1 MTPNA
6 AHLEICVDSL
16 AGARAALAGGADAI
30 ELCSAL
36 GVGGLTPSPGLTE
49 AVLALPRRAGVTI
62 RAMVRPR
69 PGGFDYVHDEL
80 AVAIADGRA
89 LLAAGVDGL
98 VFGATRN
105 GGLDDAAIRGWR
117 DALGPRPI
125 GLTLHRAI
133 DLLADPAA
141 AVEQAIALGFDQILS
156 SGGAPTAWDGRAT
169 VARMVAVSG
178 ARCRIIAGSGVKPD
192 LVVPL
197 LAETGATAIHASAR
211 AATAPAHD
219 VFGFGIASPPA
230 DEAVVSA
237 LRAALDAAVS
247 G

>member
-1 MTPNA
+1 MSRGA
-6 AHLEICVDSL
+6 AHFEICVDSL

-36 GVGGLTPSPGLTE
+36 GVGGLTPSLGLTE

-69 PGGFDYVHDEL
+69 PGGFDYDHEEL
-80 AVAIADGRA
+80 AVAIADSRA
-89 LLAAGVDGL
+89 LIAADVDGL

-105 GGLDDAAIRGWR
+105 ERLDGATIRTWQ

-133 DLLADPAA
+133 DLLADPVA
-141 AVEQAIALGFDQILS
+141 AVDQAIALGFDQILT
-156 SGGAPTAWDGRAT
+156 SGGAATAWDGRAT
-169 VARMVAVSG
+169 VARMVAVAG
-178 ARCRIIAGSGVKPD
+178 DRCRIIAGSGIKPD
-192 LVVPL
+192 LVAPL
-197 LAETGATAIHASAR
+197 FGETGATALHASAR
-211 AATAPAHD
+211 AATAPDED

>member
-1 MTPNA
+1 MNRGV

-36 GVGGLTPSPGLTE
+36 GVGGLTPSLGLTE

-69 PGGFDYVHDEL
+69 PGGFDYNRDEL
-80 AVAIADGRA
+80 AVANADSRA
-89 LLAAGVDGL
+89 LIAAGVDGL
-98 VFGATRN
+98 VFGTIRD
-105 GGLDDAAIRGWR
+105 GHLDDAAIRTWR

-133 DLLADPAA
+133 DLLDDSAA
-141 AVEQAIALGFDQILS
+141 AVEQAIALGFDQILT
-156 SGGAPTAWDGRAT
+156 SGGAATAWDGRAN
-169 VARMVAVSG
+169 VARMVAIAG
-178 ARCRIIAGSGVKPD
+178 NRCLIIAGSGVKPD
-192 LVVPL
+192 LVAPL
-197 LAETGATAIHASAR
+197 VAETGATALHASAR
-211 AATAPAHD
+211 AGHAPTEYT
-219 VFGFGIASPPA
+219 FGFGTASPPA
-230 DEAVVSA
+230 NEAVVSA